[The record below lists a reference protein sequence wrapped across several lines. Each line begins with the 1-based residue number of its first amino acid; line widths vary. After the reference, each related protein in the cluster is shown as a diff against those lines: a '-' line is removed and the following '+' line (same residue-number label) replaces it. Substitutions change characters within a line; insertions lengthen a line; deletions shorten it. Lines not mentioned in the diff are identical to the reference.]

1 MDLAEFR
8 SEARREEWANKSF
21 GLNRSFGEFRGPMTT
36 TMLKCSLNR
45 RGLFVTFFLAFCCA
59 AIAAQEE
66 QGARLKDGAVFRTH
80 ATRTVETPY
89 VTRTVETLGPPPNS
103 AASEQLLSRFLIVEQ
118 RVREAL
124 NSHTFKR
131 DVLLQTI
138 GPKGEVTGEYIRNS
152 LFVFDD
158 RGNRIERVIFHPR
171 STLRGMK
178 ITKEDIQDLA
188 GAQLLGVDINEV
200 NKYTLNLMGQEK
212 LNERETYIIDVR
224 PRQMPDPYRMHE
236 RAFLGRIWVDAVSLQ
251 VLKVRGIVEPQG
263 KQRFPVFETWRE
275 GHAGSLLFPVR
286 TTADDILHFPNQH
299 DVHYRISVKY
309 YDYKRF
315 ASTVNITEVHQLE

>member
-1 MDLAEFR
+1 
-8 SEARREEWANKSF
+8 
-21 GLNRSFGEFRGPMTT
+21 
-36 TMLKCSLNR
+36 MLKCSLNR

-66 QGARLKDGAVFRTH
+66 QGARLEDGVVSRAH
-80 ATRTVETPY
+80 A
-89 VTRTVETLGPPPNS
+89 TRTVETLGPPPNS
-103 AASEQLLSRFLIVEQ
+103 AASKQLLSRFLIAEQ

-124 NSHTFKR
+124 NSHSFKR

-138 GPKGEVTGEYIRNS
+138 GPKGEVTGEYVRNS

-158 RGNRIERVIFHPR
+158 RGNRIERVVFHPR

-200 NKYTLNLMGQEK
+200 NKYLLTFLGEEK
-212 LNERETYIIDVR
+212 LSGREAYIIDVR
-224 PRQMPDPYRMHE
+224 PRQMPDPHRMNE
-236 RAFLGRIWVDAVSLQ
+236 RAFVGRIWVDAISLQ
-251 VLKVRGIVEPQG
+251 VFMVRGIVEPHG

-275 GHAGSLLFPVR
+275 GPAGSLLFPVR

-315 ASTVNITEVHQLE
+315 ASTVNITEVDQLE

>member
-1 MDLAEFR
+1 MKNERMGIRKRAGVSVR
-8 SEARREEWANKSF
+8 AGNP
-21 GLNRSFGEFRGPMTT
+21 GIN
-36 TMLKCSLNR
+36 TMLKCCLNSQ
-45 RGLFVTFFLAFCCA
+45 GLCVALLFACCTLAVV
-59 AIAAQEE
+59 AQEE
-66 QGARLKDGAVFRTH
+66 RVARLEDRSIPRAEDSRAIETPGARPT
-80 ATRTVETPY
+80 TP
-89 VTRTVETLGPPPNS
+89 
-103 AASEQLLSRFLIVEQ
+103 ASERFLSRFLIAEQ

-138 GPKGEVTGEYIRNS
+138 GPKGEVTGEYVRNS

-158 RGNRIERVIFHPR
+158 RGNRIERVLFHPR

-188 GAQLLGVDINEV
+188 GAQLLGVDINEL
-200 NKYTLNLMGQEK
+200 NKYLLTFVGEERLNGHEA
-212 LNERETYIIDVR
+212 YIIDVR
-224 PRQMPDPYRMHE
+224 PRQMPDPHRMNE
-236 RAFLGRIWVDAVSLQ
+236 RAFVGRIWVEAMSLN
-251 VLKVRGIVEPQG
+251 VLRIRGIVEPQG

-275 GHAGSLLFPVR
+275 GPAGAPLFPVR

-299 DVHYRISVKY
+299 DVHYRVSVWY

-315 ASTVNITEVHQLE
+315 ASTVKITEVDQP

>member
-1 MDLAEFR
+1 
-8 SEARREEWANKSF
+8 
-21 GLNRSFGEFRGPMTT
+21 
-36 TMLKCSLNR
+36 MLKCCLNR

-59 AIAAQEE
+59 AIAAQEQ
-66 QGARLKDGAVFRTH
+66 QGARLEDGAVFRAH
-80 ATRTVETPY
+80 AI
-89 VTRTVETLGPPPNS
+89 RTVETLGTPPNS
-103 AASEQLLSRFLIVEQ
+103 AVSEQLLSRFLIAEQ

-138 GPKGEVTGEYIRNS
+138 GPKGEVTGEYVRNS

-171 STLRGMK
+171 SSLRGMK

-188 GAQLLGVDINEV
+188 GAQLFGFDINEV
-200 NKYTLNLMGQEK
+200 NKYLLTFLGQER
-212 LNERETYIIDVR
+212 LGGREAYIIDVR
-224 PRQMPDPYRMHE
+224 PRQVPDPHRMNE
-236 RAFLGRIWVDAVSLQ
+236 RAFVGRIWVDAIGLQ

-275 GHAGSLLFPVR
+275 WSVGSLLFPAR

-299 DVHYRISVKY
+299 HVHYRISVKY

-315 ASTVNITEVHQLE
+315 ASTVNITEVDQLE